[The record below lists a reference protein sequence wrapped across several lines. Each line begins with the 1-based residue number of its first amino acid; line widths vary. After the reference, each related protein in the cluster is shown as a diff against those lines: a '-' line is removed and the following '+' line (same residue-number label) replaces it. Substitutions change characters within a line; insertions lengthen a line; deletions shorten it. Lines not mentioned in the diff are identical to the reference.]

1 MAVDTTSPTDI
12 ASLLKNVDLK
22 QLIGDSTMADST
34 SGIGMAGGTLGAVLI
49 GALLPRLLGD
59 NNGLGTAA
67 TAAALTRPLDASD
80 VNTAITN
87 ALNGQTLGNVQ
98 GEIWKAEGNVQTAI
112 SQASNVAQ
120 LATLNAE
127 IASLQGQGDI
137 KATITAS
144 STESAAQNASIVAA
158 VNQTGWEAVNATTTA
173 AANIVAAGNTNT
185 AALLSTTNALASQ
198 AATNASAAA
207 LGTLQGKYDTLI
219 AIANDG
225 GLTRTAI
232 AALAATLPNAR
243 ELDLQRQLTVALDD
257 HRHTETRGRV
267 ESGNV
272 SVITNV
278 AQSQAQA
285 QQQQQQVT
293 MNGLLGQ
300 LIAAQHATNTSIVN
314 GNGNRSNQ
322 TATNVGG

>member
-67 TAAALTRPLDASD
+67 NAAALTPQLTAAD
-80 VNTAITN
+80 VQTIVSSSQNS
-87 ALNGQTLGNVQ
+87 QTLGNIE
-98 GEIWKAEGNVQTAI
+98 GEIWKAEGQLQGQLLAQSNTAQI
-112 SQASNVAQ
+112 
-120 LATLNAE
+120 ATLNAE
-127 IASLQGQGDI
+127 IAALQGQGLILSTIANNTKDVVNEVHETGDVVNGSVQTL
-137 KATITAS
+137 ATATAANFGVVN
-144 STESAAQNASIVAA
+144 TNIAQNAYATAQVVVNDGEKTRASI
-158 VNQTGWEAVNATTTA
+158 
-173 AANIVAAGNTNT
+173 
-185 AALLSTTNALASQ
+185 ALLAAS
-198 AATNASAAA
+198 
-207 LGTLQGKYDTLI
+207 I
-219 AIANDG
+219 
-225 GLTRTAI
+225 
-232 AALAATLPNAR
+232 PNAR

-257 HRHTETRGRV
+257 HRHTSTRGAI

-278 AQSQAQA
+278 SQSQAQA
-285 QQQQQQVT
+285 QQQQQAVV

-300 LIAAQHATNTSIVN
+300 LIASQHATNTAVTI
-314 GNGNRSNQ
+314 GNGNRPTQ
-322 TATNVGG
+322 TASNVNA